1 MSKSLSELL
10 ADKRTEPNEGRASM
24 QELMQRGIAASE
36 AGDKQTANAIFRQ
49 IAEYY
54 PNNLEVWVW
63 LGWSSPNLDDAE
75 FAFTRAAE
83 LDPGNEEVALG
94 LRWVASQRPSEPQ
107 PARET
112 QAPQPVQQVEHEQQ
126 QEQPVASAASAA
138 SAAPRF
144 EEAPPAPA
152 TAQFD
157 AAPAAPTAPSAPSAP
172 LYDMTP
178 RQTPTRSVTDMLQQA
193 VRTVQSGDK
202 ATANR
207 MFEYILSQRAA
218 DPDIWVWLGGTS
230 SSLEDAESAFRRA
243 REIDPFHEKATLGL
257 RWVALRRQQLAYA
270 TAMPSAPEPVASTS
284 TEQAP
289 RKENFFSRLFKRFTR
304 SS

>member
-1 MSKSLSELL
+1 MHQRKSISEVL

-36 AGDKQTANAIFRQ
+36 AGDKQTANAIFRRV
-49 IAEYY
+49 AEYY

-63 LGWSSPNLDDAE
+63 LGWSSADLNEAE
-75 FAFTRAAE
+75 LAFTRAAE

-107 PARET
+107 PVGET
-112 QAPQPVQQVEHEQQ
+112 QAPQPVEPVQQVEQAAPPWQ
-126 QEQPVASAASAA
+126 QEQPVA
-138 SAAPRF
+138 PVT
-144 EEAPPAPA
+144 PA
-152 TAQFD
+152 TPQYE
-157 AAPAAPTAPSAPSAP
+157 AAPAAPVTSVAPQ
-172 LYDMTP
+172 YDLPP
-178 RQTPTRSVTDMLQQA
+178 RQTPTRSVSDMLQQA
-193 VRTVQSGDK
+193 IKTVQSGDK

-207 MFEYILSQRAA
+207 MFEHILAVRAA

-257 RWVALRRQQLAYA
+257 RWVTLRRQLAYA
-270 TAMPSAPEPVASTS
+270 TAMPSAPEPVASTANTGQS
-284 TEQAP
+284 EP
-289 RKENFFSRLFKRFTR
+289 RKENFITRFFKRFSR

>member
-1 MSKSLSELL
+1 MQMRNGISEVL

-49 IAEYY
+49 VAEYY

-63 LGWSSPNLDDAE
+63 LGWSSANLDEAE
-75 FAFTRAAE
+75 LAFTRAAE

-94 LRWVASQRPSEPQ
+94 LRWVASQRPSQ
-107 PARET
+107 PPPSREAE
-112 QAPQPVQQVEHEQQ
+112 APQPVQQVEQVAQPWQ
-126 QEQPVASAASAA
+126 QEQPVAPATQAAQQYE
-138 SAAPRF
+138 AAPV
-144 EEAPPAPA
+144 APA
-152 TAQFD
+152 TPQ
-157 AAPAAPTAPSAPSAP
+157 
-172 LYDMTP
+172 YDLTP
-178 RQTPTRSVTDMLQQA
+178 RQTPTRSVTEMLQQA
-193 VRTVQSGDK
+193 VKTVQSGDK

-207 MFEYILSQRAA
+207 MFEHILSLRAA

-257 RWVALRRQQLAYA
+257 RWVALRRQAAYA
-270 TAMPSAPEPVASTS
+270 TAMPSAPEPVASTAN
-284 TEQAP
+284 TGQAEP
-289 RKENFFSRLFKRFTR
+289 RKENFFTRFFKRFTR